1 MARILI
7 LEHDQRLRAWFA
19 RELESDGHEVFQAAG
34 AAEAR
39 EELDSSCLDFVVMD
53 VTRRPLDKARDLMQ
67 ILIRDSRAHL
77 ITDVGR
83 VLLKR
88 RIRELLAPSKPPVQ
102 GAAVFG

>member
-7 LEHDQRLRAWFA
+7 LENNQHLRTWYAH
-19 RELESDGHEVFQAAG
+19 ELESDGHEVFQAAR
-34 AAEAR
+34 AAEAL
-39 EELDSSCLDFVVMD
+39 EELDSSRLDFVVMD
-53 VTRRPLDKARDLMQ
+53 VTRRPLDRAGDLMQ

-77 ITDVGR
+77 ITGVGR
-83 VLLKR
+83 VPLKR